1 MKIKKLSLRLLSVTV
16 VFARKQKQI
25 TQADLSRMTGINRS
39 LLSRLESQ
47 KYAPSA
53 DQLYALSQVLGFD
66 PAQLFIDEDT
76 EPDRPE
82 LSYKIAVAGTGYVG
96 LSLAVLL
103 AQHNEVT
110 AVDIIPEKAEKLA
123 RFISPIQDDY
133 IEQYLAE
140 AREGTRIL
148 HLSATTDGAA
158 AYADADFVIVA
169 APTNYDPRTNF
180 FDCSAVE
187 AVLCLVTE
195 AAGQNGRSPVIVI
208 KSTVPV
214 GFTAHMQKKFPSARI
229 LFSPEFLRESRA
241 LYDNLYPSRII
252 VGCDDSTR
260 EEARVF
266 AALLQQGA
274 LKPQIE

>member
-1 MKIKKLSLRLLSVTV
+1 MKIKKLSLRLLSETV
-16 VFARKQKQI
+16 VSARKQKQI

-110 AVDIIPEKAEKLA
+110 AVDIIPLKKITLNS
-123 RFISPIQDDY
+123 FY
-133 IEQYLAE
+133 I
-140 AREGTRIL
+140 
-148 HLSATTDGAA
+148 
-158 AYADADFVIVA
+158 
-169 APTNYDPRTNF
+169 
-180 FDCSAVE
+180 
-187 AVLCLVTE
+187 
-195 AAGQNGRSPVIVI
+195 
-208 KSTVPV
+208 
-214 GFTAHMQKKFPSARI
+214 
-229 LFSPEFLRESRA
+229 
-241 LYDNLYPSRII
+241 
-252 VGCDDSTR
+252 
-260 EEARVF
+260 
-266 AALLQQGA
+266 
-274 LKPQIE
+274 

>member
-16 VFARKQKQI
+16 VSARKQKQI

-103 AQHNEVT
+103 ARHNEVT
-110 AVDIIPEKAEKLA
+110 AVDIIPEKAEKLS

-187 AVLCLVTE
+187 AVLRLVTE
-195 AAGQNGRSPVIVI
+195 AAGQNGCSPVIVI

-214 GFTAHMQKKFPSARI
+214 GSA
-229 LFSPEFLRESRA
+229 
-241 LYDNLYPSRII
+241 
-252 VGCDDSTR
+252 
-260 EEARVF
+260 
-266 AALLQQGA
+266 Q
-274 LKPQIE
+274 